1 MTAAAL
7 LPVLVG
13 MFLGGIASGAV
24 GFGIVLVSA
33 PIVAIGAPHL
43 LPSVFVAPS
52 LAANLLVAHR
62 ERASRDRALLRRL
75 LAWQLPG
82 VGIGLAV
89 LAQVRDADTLALLV
103 AVTVLVLVLVGVSPF
118 RPRRS
123 RTTEAIA
130 ASVAGLAGAV
140 ANTNGPP
147 LAVLMADDD
156 PGLLRATLPAFFVV
170 AQLVLLTGWTLIG
183 RAPGEALLAGLVAV
197 PAALT
202 GALVG
207 QGAARRFL
215 TRRMVRVTVLVLA
228 LVAAGRA
235 ILG

>member
-1 MTAAAL
+1 M
-7 LPVLVG
+7 
-13 MFLGGIASGAV
+13 
-24 GFGIVLVSA
+24 
-33 PIVAIGAPHL
+33 
-43 LPSVFVAPS
+43 
-52 LAANLLVAHR
+52 
-62 ERASRDRALLRRL
+62 
-75 LAWQLPG
+75 
-82 VGIGLAV
+82 
-89 LAQVRDADTLALLV
+89 
-103 AVTVLVLVLVGVSPF
+103 
-118 RPRRS
+118 
-123 RTTEAIA
+123 
-130 ASVAGLAGAV
+130 

-156 PGLLRATLPAFFVV
+156 PGLLRATLPAYFVV

-235 ILG
+235 VGLA